1 LTKDRG
7 EHPASV
13 EREQDDRELESRE
26 SVETKFDEE
35 SERESEERERIAERL
50 PDPPPPQEENDGD

>member
-1 LTKDRG
+1 LAKDRG
-7 EHPASV
+7 EHPAPV

-35 SERESEERERIAERL
+35 TERESEEREEAAERL

>member
-7 EHPASV
+7 EHPALV

-35 SERESEERERIAERL
+35 TERESEKRAAAAERL
-50 PDPPPPQEENDGD
+50 PDQPPPQEENDGD

>member
-1 LTKDRG
+1 
-7 EHPASV
+7 V

-35 SERESEERERIAERL
+35 VERESEERADVAERL
-50 PDPPPPQEENDGD
+50 PDPPPAEENDGD